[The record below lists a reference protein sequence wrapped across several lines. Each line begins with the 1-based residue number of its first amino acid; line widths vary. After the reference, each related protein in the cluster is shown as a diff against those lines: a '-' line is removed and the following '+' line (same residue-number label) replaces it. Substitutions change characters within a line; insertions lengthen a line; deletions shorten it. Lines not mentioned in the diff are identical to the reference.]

1 MKMNTIFQKCRD
13 RYRSF
18 PAGAKASI
26 WFVFCSI
33 LQKGIQF
40 ITVPIFTRTLSTE
53 QYGQFTLYQSWLN
66 IITIFASLMLYSS
79 VFNNG
84 MLKYGKQKDR
94 FISSLQGLSTTCTV
108 LLFFVYLLGA
118 DFWDTLLGLPRIVM
132 LSMFVE
138 MLFYPA
144 LQYWSMRQ
152 RYEFKYRALVAVT
165 LAISVLNPLLGL
177 LAVYATEEKGIARI
191 LSVSLLNAGIGLLF
205 YIHNFFKGKLFFAR
219 EYWKFALGFNLPLI
233 PHFLSTVIFS
243 QSDRIMIEK
252 MFGATP
258 MAIYSLAYSL
268 GVVMSIVYTAIT
280 DSLVP
285 WIYQKCQA
293 NAYDQI
299 GHLATRIT
307 ILVALITLVPIAMAP
322 ELVAI
327 MGTEEYAPAMWGVP
341 PVAVASYLSF
351 LCTLFSSIEFYFEKS
366 KFVMVAS
373 CSSALVNIIL
383 NFLLMNLFGYLAAA
397 YTTSICY
404 LILALAHY
412 YFMKSA
418 FRENVGTG
426 SVYNIKSICLITLAL
441 VLAAAV
447 MMLLYP
453 VAVIRYAFVAVLLVV
468 SVIKRKTI
476 FSLIRRT

>member
-1 MKMNTIFQKCRD
+1 MKMNTIFQKCWD

-108 LLFFVYLLGA
+108 ILFFVYLLGA

-138 MLFYPA
+138 ILFYPA

-327 MGTEEYAPAMWGVP
+327 MGTEEYTPAMWGVP

-397 YTTSICY
+397 YTTAICY
-404 LILALAHY
+404 LILATAHY

-468 SVIKRKTI
+468 GVIKRKTI
-476 FSLIRRT
+476 FSLILRT